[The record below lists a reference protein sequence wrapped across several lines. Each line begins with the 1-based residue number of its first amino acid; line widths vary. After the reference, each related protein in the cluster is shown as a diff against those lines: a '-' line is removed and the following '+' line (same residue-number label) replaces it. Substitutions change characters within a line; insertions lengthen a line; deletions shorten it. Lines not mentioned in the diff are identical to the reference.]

1 MIADFFAT
9 LRLYRHN
16 GASLRHALQM
26 AWLLSRAGRRT
37 R

>member
-9 LRLYRHN
+9 LRLYRRS

-26 AWLLSRAGRRT
+26 AWLLAKAGRRT

>member
-9 LRLYRHN
+9 YRLYRRS
-16 GASLRHALQM
+16 GANLHHALQM
-26 AWLLSRAGRRT
+26 AWLLSRAGRRI